1 MNPSFYLPNSNLT
14 PISKVIKDNQIY
26 KDYSS
31 PFSSLANSIVLSGS
45 LSERLPRYIDL
56 EAKITSKPSESLN
69 SLQKAR
75 LEKEKSRVVSMSKSK
90 RNYECV
96 MDGGRVERN
105 FEHKELLK
113 YPSSTTFHESKY
125 FNYDYI
131 LEVRRRKRLNT
142 MIPKNFDR

>member
-1 MNPSFYLPNSNLT
+1 
-14 PISKVIKDNQIY
+14 
-26 KDYSS
+26 
-31 PFSSLANSIVLSGS
+31 
-45 LSERLPRYIDL
+45 
-56 EAKITSKPSESLN
+56 
-69 SLQKAR
+69 
-75 LEKEKSRVVSMSKSK
+75 
-90 RNYECV
+90 